1 MNIEIVSIVLKV
13 KQTFEKTIV
22 QNSEIIKF
30 IVVGVLAVLID
41 GTTYA
46 LMVRA
51 LGFEQGLSKRVSFIL
66 GSIWA
71 FFANKHYTFNSP
83 APARK
88 EIILFSILYITTYFV
103 NGWIHDIT
111 WKISDMDWLSFLTA
125 TAASTAINY
134 LGLKFVVFHKS

>member
-71 FFANKHYTFNSP
+71 FFANKRYTFNSP

>member
-1 MNIEIVSIVLKV
+1 MNIEIVSVLKV

-51 LGFEQGLSKRVSFIL
+51 IGFEHGLSKRVSFIL

-71 FFANKHYTFNSP
+71 FFANKYYTFNSP

-103 NGWIHDIT
+103 NGWIHNIT
-111 WKISDMDWLSFLTA
+111 WKKSDLDWLSFLTA
-125 TAASTAINY
+125 TATSTVINY
-134 LGLKFVVFHKS
+134 LGQKFVVFHKS

>member
-71 FFANKHYTFNSP
+71 FFASKHYTFNSP

>member
-51 LGFEQGLSKRVSFIL
+51 IGFEHGLSKRVSFIL

-71 FFANKHYTFNSP
+71 FFANKYYTFNSP

-88 EIILFSILYITTYFV
+88 EIVLFSILYITTYFV
-103 NGWIHDIT
+103 NGWIHNIT
-111 WKISDMDWLSFLTA
+111 WKKSDLDWLSFLTA
-125 TAASTAINY
+125 TTTSTVINY
-134 LGLKFVVFHKS
+134 LGQKFVVFHKS

>member
-13 KQTFEKTIV
+13 KQTFEKAIV

-71 FFANKHYTFNSP
+71 FFANKRYTFNSP

-88 EIILFSILYITTYFV
+88 EIVLFSILYITTYFV
-103 NGWIHDIT
+103 NGWIHDII
-111 WKISDMDWLSFLTA
+111 WEISDLDWLSFLTA
-125 TAASTAINY
+125 TATSTGINY
-134 LGLKFVVFHKS
+134 LGQKFVVFHKS

>member
-51 LGFEQGLSKRVSFIL
+51 IGFEHGLSKRVSFIL

-71 FFANKHYTFNSP
+71 FFANKYYTFNSP

-88 EIILFSILYITTYFV
+88 EIVLFSILYITTYFV
-103 NGWIHDIT
+103 NGWIHNIT
-111 WKISDMDWLSFLTA
+111 WKKSDLDWLSFLTA
-125 TAASTAINY
+125 TATSTVINY
-134 LGLKFVVFHKS
+134 LGQKFVVFHKS

>member
-1 MNIEIVSIVLKV
+1 
-13 KQTFEKTIV
+13 
-22 QNSEIIKF
+22 
-30 IVVGVLAVLID
+30 
-41 GTTYA
+41 
-46 LMVRA
+46 MVRA
-51 LGFEQGLSKRVSFIL
+51 IGFDHGLSKRVSFIL

-134 LGLKFVVFHKS
+134 LGQKFVVFHKS

>member
-13 KQTFEKTIV
+13 KQIFEKTIV

-51 LGFEQGLSKRVSFIL
+51 LGFEHG
-66 GSIWA
+66 
-71 FFANKHYTFNSP
+71 
-83 APARK
+83 
-88 EIILFSILYITTYFV
+88 
-103 NGWIHDIT
+103 
-111 WKISDMDWLSFLTA
+111 
-125 TAASTAINY
+125 
-134 LGLKFVVFHKS
+134 

>member
-71 FFANKHYTFNSP
+71 FFANKRYTFNSP

-134 LGLKFVVFHKS
+134 LGQKFVVFHKS

>member
-1 MNIEIVSIVLKV
+1 M
-13 KQTFEKTIV
+13 KTIV
-22 QNSEIIKF
+22 QNREIIKF

-51 LGFEQGLSKRVSFIL
+51 IGFDHGLSKRVSFIL

-71 FFANKHYTFNSP
+71 FFAQKHYTFNSP

-88 EIILFSILYITTYFV
+88 EIVLFSILYITTYYL
-103 NGWIHDIT
+103 NGLIHDLT
-111 WKISDMDWLSFLTA
+111 WEVSALDWLSFLTA
-125 TAASTAINY
+125 TATSTVINY
-134 LGLKFVVFHKS
+134 LGQKFVVFHKS

>member
-1 MNIEIVSIVLKV
+1 MNIEVVSIVLKV
-13 KQTFEKTIV
+13 KQIFEKTIV

-30 IVVGVLAVLID
+30 IVVGVLAVVID

-51 LGFEQGLSKRVSFIL
+51 IGFEHGLSKRVSFIL

-111 WKISDMDWLSFLTA
+111 WKKSDLDWLSFLTA
-125 TAASTAINY
+125 TTTSTVINY
-134 LGLKFVVFHKS
+134 LGQKFVVFNKS

>member
-13 KQTFEKTIV
+13 KQIFEKTIV

-51 LGFEQGLSKRVSFIL
+51 IGFEHGLSKRVSFIL

-111 WKISDMDWLSFLTA
+111 WKKSDLDWLSFLTA
-125 TAASTAINY
+125 TATSTVINY
-134 LGLKFVVFHKS
+134 LGQKFVVFFKL

>member
-71 FFANKHYTFNSP
+71 FFANKRYTFNSP

-125 TAASTAINY
+125 TATSTVINY
-134 LGLKFVVFHKS
+134 LGQKFVVFHKS

>member
-1 MNIEIVSIVLKV
+1 MSV
-13 KQTFEKTIV
+13 KQFFWKITV
-22 QNSEIIKF
+22 QNREIIKF
-30 IVVGVLAVLID
+30 IVVGFFAVIID

-51 LGFEQGLSKRVSFIL
+51 IGIEHGLSKRVSFIL
-66 GSIWA
+66 GSVWA
-71 FFANKHYTFNSP
+71 FFANKHYTFKSSE
-83 APARK
+83 PARK
-88 EIILFSILYITTYFV
+88 EIMLFSFLYITTYFV

-111 WKISDMDWLSFLTA
+111 WKISNMDWLSFLTA

>member
-1 MNIEIVSIVLKV
+1 M
-13 KQTFEKTIV
+13 KTIV
-22 QNSEIIKF
+22 QNREIIKF

-51 LGFEQGLSKRVSFIL
+51 IGFEHGLSKRVSFIL

-71 FFANKHYTFNSP
+71 FFANKYYTFNSP

-88 EIILFSILYITTYFV
+88 EIVLFSILYITTYFV

-111 WKISDMDWLSFLTA
+111 WKKSDLDWLSFLTA
-125 TAASTAINY
+125 TTTSTVINY
-134 LGLKFVVFHKS
+134 LGQKFVVFHKS

>member
-1 MNIEIVSIVLKV
+1 M
-13 KQTFEKTIV
+13 KTIV
-22 QNSEIIKF
+22 QNREIIKF

-46 LMVRA
+46 VMVRA
-51 LGFEQGLSKRVSFIL
+51 MGFEHGLSKRVSFIL

-71 FFANKHYTFNSP
+71 FFAQKHYTFNSP

-88 EIILFSILYITTYFV
+88 EIVLLSILYITTYFV

-111 WKISDMDWLSFLTA
+111 WKKIDLDWLSFLTA
-125 TAASTAINY
+125 TTTSTVINY
-134 LGLKFVVFHKS
+134 LGQKFVVFNKS

>member
-71 FFANKHYTFNSP
+71 FFANKYYTFNSP

-134 LGLKFVVFHKS
+134 LGQKFVVFHKS

>member
-51 LGFEQGLSKRVSFIL
+51 IGFEHGLSKRVSFIL
-66 GSIWA
+66 GSI
-71 FFANKHYTFNSP
+71 
-83 APARK
+83 
-88 EIILFSILYITTYFV
+88 
-103 NGWIHDIT
+103 
-111 WKISDMDWLSFLTA
+111 
-125 TAASTAINY
+125 
-134 LGLKFVVFHKS
+134 

>member
-51 LGFEQGLSKRVSFIL
+51 IGFEHGLSKRFSFIL

-71 FFANKHYTFNSP
+71 FFANKHYTFNSL

-103 NGWIHDIT
+103 NGWIHDIP
-111 WKISDMDWLSFLTA
+111 WEISELDWLSFLTA
-125 TAASTAINY
+125 TATSTVINY
-134 LGLKFVVFHKS
+134 FGQKFVVFHKL

>member
-13 KQTFEKTIV
+13 KQIFEKTIV

-51 LGFEQGLSKRVSFIL
+51 IGFEHGLSKRVSFIL

-71 FFANKHYTFNSP
+71 FFANKYYTFNSP

-111 WKISDMDWLSFLTA
+111 WKKSDLDWLSFLTA
-125 TAASTAINY
+125 TTTSTVIHY
-134 LGLKFVVFHKS
+134 LGQKFVVFHKS

>member
-41 GTTYA
+41 GTTNA

-51 LGFEQGLSKRVSFIL
+51 LGFEHG
-66 GSIWA
+66 
-71 FFANKHYTFNSP
+71 
-83 APARK
+83 
-88 EIILFSILYITTYFV
+88 
-103 NGWIHDIT
+103 
-111 WKISDMDWLSFLTA
+111 
-125 TAASTAINY
+125 
-134 LGLKFVVFHKS
+134 